1 MPMAYCPQCLTIY
14 AEGSAECIDCGVL
27 LQPGSPPKSVRSL
40 EDSQEPDVR
49 LVKVRSFGGPTGNM
63 NAEVARNILE
73 ANGLRGVLRGEFSG
87 EMLPGVDAVDLL
99 VRAEDAAEATELLDG
114 FLDNP
119 TGVAPDDEAQK

>member
-1 MPMAYCPQCLTIY
+1 MAYCPQCLTTY
-14 AEGSAECIDCGVL
+14 AESSPECIDCGVP
-27 LQPGSPPKSVRSL
+27 LQPGLPPQSVRSP
-40 EDSQEPDVR
+40 EDRPKPAVR

-73 ANGLRGVLRGEFSG
+73 ANGLRAVLRGEFSG

-99 VRAEDAAEATELLDG
+99 VRAEDAAQATELLDG

-119 TGVAPDDEAQK
+119 TGVVPDDQEQK